1 MEPTQPNPT
10 DRYARQM
17 LLAWIGEKGQQRLAA
32 SRVAIVGCGALGG
45 TSAEQLAR
53 AGVGHLTIIDRDI
66 VELSNLQRQ
75 VLFDEEDA
83 RGNLPKAVAAQRRLT
98 RINSSIEIRGVV
110 ADLNA
115 ENAEEVLEAD
125 LILDGTDNA
134 ETRYLIN
141 DLAVKRGTPWI
152 YAGCVGSEGRVMAV
166 TPGKSACLRCL
177 FPLAP
182 SPGDVETCDTAGVL
196 GPAASVAASIQAG
209 LALRIIVGDEVEAG
223 ILAFDLQSG
232 RFNRIAEKL
241 AKREDCPSCGRR
253 EFEFLD
259 AKSVSKAVSMCG
271 RNAVQIRPAS
281 GSAFPALSEVKK
293 RLEAVGRVD
302 LNPFLLKC
310 ALKDPQGV
318 SLTVFSDGRLMVHGV
333 SEPKRARSIVARCLG

>member
-10 DRYARQM
+10 DRYARQT
-17 LLAWIGEKGQQRLAA
+17 LLPWIGAKGQQRLAA

-45 TSAEQLAR
+45 TAAEQLAR
-53 AGVGHLTIIDRDI
+53 TGVGHLTIIDRDV

-83 RGNLPKAVAAQRRLT
+83 RSNLPKAVAAERRLR
-98 RINSSIEIRGVV
+98 RINSSIEIRGIV
-110 ADLNA
+110 ADLNP
-115 ENAEEVLEAD
+115 ENALELLEAD

-141 DLAVKRGTPWI
+141 DVAVKRGAPWI

-166 TPGKSACLRCL
+166 TPGMNACLRCL

-182 SPGDVETCDTAGVL
+182 SPGELETCDTAGVL

-209 LALRIIVGDEVEAG
+209 IAIRILVGVEIEAG
-223 ILAFDLQSG
+223 ILAFDLKSA
-232 RFNRIAEKL
+232 RFTQIAQNS
-241 AKREDCPSCGRR
+241 ARRDDCVCCGRR
-253 EFEFLD
+253 GFEFLD
-259 AKSVSKAVSMCG
+259 AKSGSKAVSLCG
-271 RNAVQIRPAS
+271 RNSVQIRPAS
-281 GSAFPALSEVKK
+281 GSAFPELTEVKG
-293 RLEAVGRVD
+293 RLEAMGTVE

-318 SLTVFSDGRLMVHGV
+318 SLTVFSDGRLLVHGV
-333 SEPKRARSIVARCLG
+333 NEPQRARSIVARCLG